1 MPHPQIEAVIF
12 DVAGTLLPCDA
23 HRTTSTSLL
32 PEAAELL
39 SHLSANQQRI
49 GLLTQQ
55 PLQLPSA
62 LDHYPCLSTEQTR
75 RGAPAP
81 DLPVLAAI
89 ALESHALRQCVLV
102 SGSAA
107 GITAGLNAGMWTV
120 GTALS
125 GSLEHATM
133 ADWQAMPAAERD
145 QLRMQATITLLN
157 AGAHYVIDAVDELA
171 HCLTDIAQR
180 LHKGERA

>member
-23 HRTTSTSLL
+23 HSAADSSLL
-32 PEAAELL
+32 PEASPLL
-39 SHLSANQQRI
+39 THLSSEHQRI

-55 PLQLPSA
+55 SMRLPVA
-62 LDHYPCLSTEQTR
+62 LAPYPCITADNTR

-81 DLPVLAAI
+81 DLPVLTAMR
-89 ALESHALRQCVLV
+89 LESQTLRQCVLV

-107 GITAGLNAGMWTV
+107 GVTAGLNAGMWTV

-125 GSLEHATM
+125 GSLAQG
-133 ADWQAMPAAERD
+133 ALCDWAELPAAERD
-145 QLRMQATITLLN
+145 QLRMQATMTLLN

-171 HCLTDIAQR
+171 HCLRDITQR